1 MLSFDVGLPYPPF
14 RGVFQVFFILPP
26 LSSSTHTHTHTL
38 FRYRARGSSKSSSP
52 PVIFLNLV
60 LYQAIVISLLIIKL
74 SSSRWSRAH
83 NSQYIRDTATF
94 PHQPCTNPPSPPF
107 DRSFSTGQFN
117 RLSIVPTPPPPSCRN
132 IDVHTRC
139 CVHRLCLNCG
149 ETKLENLTASTCHLS
164 VVKIERE

>member
-14 RGVFQVFFILPP
+14 QVFQVFFILP
-26 LSSSTHTHTHTL
+26 LISFLKHTHTHTL

-94 PHQPCTNPPSPPF
+94 PRQPCTNPPSPPF

-117 RLSIVPTPPPPSCRN
+117 RLSIVPTPPPLPPVATSMSTHDVAF
-132 IDVHTRC
+132 IDY
-139 CVHRLCLNCG
+139 
-149 ETKLENLTASTCHLS
+149 A
-164 VVKIERE
+164 